1 MVRTRR
7 RGLAALALLA
17 GGGLAPGIL
26 GCGAPIG
33 SGKGGTLVAVAP
45 ARALALTAAD
55 LPGFQVAEELA
66 PALAATGADDPYGRV
81 GSYSVTFL
89 PAARAATRD
98 DTTGVT
104 SSVNTYAGAAH
115 ARAAFEA
122 WQAAIPRQYRPDGS
136 TIGLP
141 PGDSAAFVRDGAIL
155 VGFRV
160 RNVLASVRAP
170 QERAAQ
176 LARTMIARIE
186 AAAR

>member
-1 MVRTRR
+1 MPAGSTK
-7 RGLAALALLA
+7 RGDVL
-17 GGGLAPGIL
+17 
-26 GCGAPIG
+26 
-33 SGKGGTLVAVAP
+33 AVAP
-45 ARALALTAAD
+45 ARSLALTAAD

-66 PALAATGADDPYGRV
+66 PALAATGADDLYGRL

-89 PAARAATRD
+89 PAARSTTRD
-98 DTTGVT
+98 DTGGVT

-122 WQAAIPRQYRPDGS
+122 WQAAIPRQYQPDGS

-141 PGDSAAFVRDGAIL
+141 AGDSAVFARDGAML

-176 LARTMIARIE
+176 LARTMIARID